1 MARRSGSTIQEELY
15 STADGSAREEL
26 DDARLL
32 DLDAEKES
40 PFLRAQKRVSARRGP
55 LPKKTAARLL
65 WAIVAIVVAAL
76 GSIAATALYHYG
88 EHSWR
93 FRLQSSDDVE
103 MAGLS
108 NVTRAQVMEVMG
120 GDIGRNVFYIP
131 LDQRQKQLEQIPWVE
146 SASVMRFAPDR
157 IKIQI
162 HERTPVAFARIG
174 SKISLI
180 DPGGVLM
187 ELSAKKKYSF
197 PVIVGMN
204 SGEPLSTR
212 AARMKI
218 YNDVLRELDSGGTH
232 YSQELSE
239 VDLTDPEDVKI
250 LTNDPD
256 GEVLVHLG
264 SSDYLNRFKVYV
276 AHLREWRQQFEKL
289 ESVDLRYDRQIVVN
303 PDLRGTARQPAISAA
318 AARAAIA
325 AGVKP
330 TALIARIPVAHPY
343 VPPTPSAGSGQALA
357 QNARKNGAPSSVTG
371 ASSRKDPVPALYSK
385 SETKKD
391 PARVSRWHKRWSPAK
406 HASAPVA
413 HTPTVTAK
421 AQSAIGARK
430 PSPGIPK
437 GQENR

>member
-1 MARRSGSTIQEELY
+1 LARKGSSAVQEELY
-15 STADGSAREEL
+15 STPDEPAREGL

-40 PFLRAQKRVSARRGP
+40 PFLRAQKRVPARRGP

-65 WAIVAIVVAAL
+65 WAIAAIVVASVGA
-76 GSIAATALYHYG
+76 IAAAALYHYG

-93 FRLQSSDDVE
+93 FRLQSSDDIE
-103 MAGLS
+103 MAGLT

-131 LDQRQKQLEQIPWVE
+131 LDQRQKQLQQIPWVE

-157 IKIQI
+157 IRIQI
-162 HERTPVAFARIG
+162 HERTPVAFARVG
-174 SKISLI
+174 SRIQLI
-180 DPGGVLM
+180 DAGGVLM

-197 PVIVGMN
+197 PVILGMN

-218 YNDVLRELDSGGTH
+218 YNELVRDLDSAGSR
-232 YSQELSE
+232 YSQDLSE
-239 VDLTDPEDVKI
+239 VDLTDPEDVKVM
-250 LTNDPD
+250 TNDSD

-264 SSDYLNRFKVYV
+264 SSNYLDRFKVYV
-276 AHLREWRQQFEKL
+276 AHLREWRQQFAKL

-303 PDLRGTARQPAISAA
+303 PDLRGTAHQPEISASA
-318 AARAAIA
+318 VRAAIA

-330 TALIARIPVAHPY
+330 TVLVSRQKPSPSHSLASAKPSKPSNTTAQRANRQDIVTSAVRKQPDKASRWRKRWTAAKRTQGQTVAH
-343 VPPTPSAGSGQALA
+343 
-357 QNARKNGAPSSVTG
+357 AP
-371 ASSRKDPVPALYSK
+371 
-385 SETKKD
+385 
-391 PARVSRWHKRWSPAK
+391 
-406 HASAPVA
+406 
-413 HTPTVTAK
+413 VTAK
-421 AQSAIGARK
+421 AQTNMQK
-430 PSPGIPK
+430 PSPAITK

>member
-15 STADGSAREEL
+15 STPDGPAREEL

-65 WAIVAIVVAAL
+65 WAIVAIFVAAL
-76 GSIAATALYHYG
+76 SAVAAAALYHYG

-93 FRLQSSDDVE
+93 FRLQSSDDIE
-103 MAGLS
+103 MAGLT
-108 NVTRAQVMEVMG
+108 NVTRSQVMEVMG

-157 IKIQI
+157 IKIQV

-180 DPGGVLM
+180 DAGGALM
-187 ELSAKKKYSF
+187 DLSVKKKYSF

-212 AARMKI
+212 AARMNI
-218 YNDVLRELDSGGTH
+218 YNDVVREFDSGGTH

-239 VDLTDPEDVKI
+239 VDLTDPEDVKV
-250 LTNDPD
+250 LTNDSD
-256 GEVLVHLG
+256 GEVMVHLG
-264 SSDYLNRFKVYV
+264 SSDYLKRFKIYV

-318 AARAAIA
+318 AAKAAIA

-330 TALIARIPVAHPY
+330 SALVTRDPKTHVSL
-343 VPPTPSAGSGQALA
+343 PPTLA
-357 QNARKNGAPSSVTG
+357 QKTRKDGAPSRRGGVNT
-371 ASSRKDPVPALYSK
+371 ASLKSTTKRDPGKA
-385 SETKKD
+385 
-391 PARVSRWHKRWSPAK
+391 SRWHKRWTPAK
-406 HASAPVA
+406 HAPAPTPR
-413 HTPTVTAK
+413 HTPAVSAK
-421 AQSAIGARK
+421 AQSATGMQK
-430 PSPGIPK
+430 PSPAIAK
-437 GQENR
+437 GQESR

>member
-1 MARRSGSTIQEELY
+1 MARRGGSTIQEELY
-15 STADGSAREEL
+15 STPDEPAREEL

-40 PFLRAQKRVSARRGP
+40 PFLRAQKRVPVRRGP

-65 WAIVAIVVAAL
+65 WAVAAIA
-76 GSIAATALYHYG
+76 IAAGTAVGASVLYHYG

-93 FRLQSSDDVE
+93 FRLESSDDIE
-103 MAGLS
+103 MAGLG
-108 NVTRAQVMEVMG
+108 NVTRSQVMEVLG
-120 GDIGRNVFYIP
+120 GDIGRNIFYIP

-146 SASVMRFAPDR
+146 SASVMRFAPNR
-157 IKIQI
+157 IKVQI
-162 HERTPVAFARIG
+162 HERTPVAFARVG

-187 ELSAKKKYSF
+187 DLSSKKKYSF

-264 SSDYLNRFKVYV
+264 SSDYLNRFKIYV

-330 TALIARIPVAHPY
+330 TALIARIPVAHPS
-343 VPPTPSAGSGQALA
+343 VPPTPSAGSAQALA
-357 QNARKNGAPSSVTG
+357 QNARKNGALSSVTL
-371 ASSRKDPVPALYSK
+371 ASSKKDPVSALSSK
-385 SETKKD
+385 SATKKD
-391 PARVSRWHKRWSPAK
+391 PAKVSRWHKRWIRAK
-406 HASAPVA
+406 HSSAPVTHA
-413 HTPTVTAK
+413 PTASAK
-421 AQSAIGARK
+421 VQSAMGAHK

-437 GQENR
+437 GQESR